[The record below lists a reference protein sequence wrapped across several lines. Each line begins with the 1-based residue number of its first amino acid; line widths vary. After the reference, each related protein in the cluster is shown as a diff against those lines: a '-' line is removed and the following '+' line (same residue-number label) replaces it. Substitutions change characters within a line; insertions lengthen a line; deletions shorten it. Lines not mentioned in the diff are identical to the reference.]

1 MKVTKLVTIIA
12 ITIMVATIAGCEETV
27 VLELVARVDASTLA
41 ELKDEP
47 NGGSAPT
54 LTDEAKQKI
63 LDFPG
68 PGASAEEFDRHA
80 ELVKSVAVDSDTLD
94 LAGCEPNPLVLEVG
108 HGESIAIRNPDK
120 VDYILYHGKQR
131 ITIPTGETKNVVIT
145 HFLGS
150 GEERVGF
157 AGYACGYNGDV
168 GTFHNAGAGIFY
180 VNPDTAFFEQR
191 HILLRVVEIILPE
204 RSPGIEGV
212 KVTPLEGSDEREKG
226 TVADGSVTFIG
237 QLPLTVMLEKEGYPA
252 REVTVF
258 KDNEEVLFTG
268 GKREVSVRV
277 VEPLLPSLRNG
288 PGIEGVTVTC
298 LEGSDEGVKTTD
310 ADGRATFFGNL
321 PLTIRIEKPGYITTE
336 VVMDREEEIVFPN
349 EWPEEAK
356 GVIHKLGLTELVA
369 ARGIILRWGENDFLR
384 EMNLKLAGTDKGL
397 GAWLDC
403 PVLLIRDSPFS
414 HNKLIARREKLAALC
429 HEITHVWIGLRAL
442 GRPCGPQNEKWIT
455 DADWVN
461 CKEGAAWV
469 AAMEKDFKEI
479 GPMPEDDRLYGVFK
493 KPLKELS
500 RHSLANFFVS
510 WYMGDP
516 NDGTKEELDKLYRE
530 APNRCQ
536 YMEDH
541 FLGPPPPRQ

>member
-1 MKVTKLVTIIA
+1 MKATKL
-12 ITIMVATIAGCEETV
+12 ATIAILCAVVFTFGC
-27 VLELVARVDASTLA
+27 
-41 ELKDEP
+41 
-47 NGGSAPT
+47 
-54 LTDEAKQKI
+54 DEAKVVEVI
-63 LDFPG
+63 LSELPDAAETKLADLKAEILNFPG

-94 LAGCEPNPLVLEVG
+94 LAGCEPSPLVLEVG
-108 HGESIAIRNPDK
+108 YGELIRILNPDK
-120 VDYILYHGKQR
+120 IDYVLYHGEKR
-131 ITIPTGETKNVVIT
+131 ITIPAGETKEVVVT
-145 HFLGS
+145 HFLGGT
-150 GEERVGF
+150 GEGVGF
-157 AGYACGYNGDV
+157 SGYACGYRGDV

-180 VNPDTAFFEQR
+180 TNPDIVFEQR
-191 HILLRVVEIILPE
+191 HILLKVVEILLPK

-212 KVTPLEGSDEREKG
+212 KVTPLEGPKERMKE
-226 TVADGSVTFIG
+226 TAADGSVTFMG

-277 VEPLLPSLRNG
+277 VEPLLPSLKNG

-298 LEGSDEGVKTTD
+298 LEGSDEGVKTTG
-310 ADGRATFFGNL
+310 ADGRVTFFGNL
-321 PLTIRIEKPGYITTE
+321 PLSIRIEKPGYITTE

-369 ARGIILRWGENDFLR
+369 ARGIILRWGEDEFLR
-384 EMNLKLAGTDKGL
+384 EMELKIGPGL

-403 PVLLIRDSPFS
+403 PVLLIRDFPS
-414 HNKLIARREKLAALC
+414 RRRRLWSLC
-429 HEITHVWIGLRAL
+429 HEITHVWIGLKSI
-442 GRPCGPQNEKWIT
+442 GKPCGPHNREWIT

-469 AAMEKDFKEI
+469 AAMEKDLEEI
-479 GPMPEDDRLYGVFK
+479 GPMPHDNRLYGVFR
-493 KPLKELS
+493 KPLKELP
-500 RHSLANFFVS
+500 RHSLADFFAW
-510 WYMGDP
+510 WYIGHQH
-516 NDGTKEELDKLYRE
+516 DGTKEELDKLYRE